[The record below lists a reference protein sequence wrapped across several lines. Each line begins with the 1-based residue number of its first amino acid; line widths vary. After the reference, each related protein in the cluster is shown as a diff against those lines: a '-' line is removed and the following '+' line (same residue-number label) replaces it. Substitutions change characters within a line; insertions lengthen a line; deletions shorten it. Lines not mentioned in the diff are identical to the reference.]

1 MSKKNNKIAAKPAQ
15 TKNNTKQVKKAP
27 AKKEAQQVFVKQ
39 LIDSATDNITE
50 VAEAIDPINEEPI
63 LETEPVEETIAVVET
78 AETIEPVIL
87 PEENTL
93 PAQEVIAEPTEKKAG
108 KPKRKDLNFEPLV
121 GCSYHMHRKF
131 LKKLFIKNEVVVR
144 FVKSEVGY
152 NGHLEVPA
160 ADKQKAMTILE
171 GVKADNPT
179 IKNLYWALN
188 LDK

>member
-1 MSKKNNKIAAKPAQ
+1 MSKKNIKKAAKPAQ
-15 TKNNTKQVKKAP
+15 AITKQVKNVS
-27 AKKEAQQVFVKQ
+27 KKGVKQ
-39 LIDSATDNITE
+39 IEPPIETTVPVSENIIDAD
-50 VAEAIDPINEEPI
+50 AIEPNE
-63 LETEPVEETIAVVET
+63 LVVLKEPVEETILVVET

-93 PAQEVIAEPTEKKAG
+93 PIQDEVIAEPTEEKAG
-108 KPKRKDLNFEPLV
+108 KPKRKDLNFESLV

-131 LKKLFIKNEVVVR
+131 LKKLFSKNELVVR
-144 FVKSEVGY
+144 FVKGEVGY

-160 ADKQKAMTILE
+160 ADKQKAITILE
-171 GVKADNPT
+171 GFKADNLP

>member
-27 AKKEAQQVFVKQ
+27 AKKEAQQVIEEQ
-39 LIDSATDNITE
+39 SIDSATDNIVE
-50 VAEAIDPINEEPI
+50 VAEVTDPINEELI
-63 LETEPVEETIAVVET
+63 LGTEPVEETILVVET
-78 AETIEPVIL
+78 TETVEPVI
-87 PEENTL
+87 PAEENIV
-93 PAQEVIAEPTEKKAG
+93 PAQDEVVDEPTKKKG
-108 KPKRKDLNFEPLV
+108 KRKDLNFEPLV